1 MIRKNIHSDFILW
14 LGIIIATLVLIVTQ
28 DHITWFSTY
37 PKVLIVPID
46 SWLNT
51 GMEMLIAYLGWFF
64 MGISWLLEWPIT
76 FVRIILQ
83 SVPWSVDC
91 FYRCRLAPYRFCSCL
106 MFLYGGDR
114 LLV

>member
-14 LGIIIATLVLIVTQ
+14 LGIIIATLALIVTQ
-28 DHITWFSTY
+28 DHITWFSSY

-51 GMEMLIAYLGWFF
+51 GMGMLIAYLGWFF

-83 SVPWSVDC
+83 SVPWSVTS
-91 FYRCRLAPYRFCSCL
+91 FVVALIAFIAA
-106 MFLYGGDR
+106 G
-114 LLV
+114 